1 MQACAQICAG
11 TKPLY
16 LHIMVI
22 AGLPETVPKRCR
34 VQMRSEFMNKP
45 IRIFLVIFAIIG
57 ILHIFFPE
65 YAWWFDHGMPKD
77 VEPSDFG
84 VLATRI
90 AGICAVVFCIF
101 LFFATF

>member
-1 MQACAQICAG
+1 
-11 TKPLY
+11 
-16 LHIMVI
+16 
-22 AGLPETVPKRCR
+22 
-34 VQMRSEFMNKP
+34 MNKP
-45 IRIFLVIFAIIG
+45 IRIFLAIFAIIG
-57 ILHIFFPE
+57 VLHIFFPE

-84 VLATRI
+84 VLVTRI